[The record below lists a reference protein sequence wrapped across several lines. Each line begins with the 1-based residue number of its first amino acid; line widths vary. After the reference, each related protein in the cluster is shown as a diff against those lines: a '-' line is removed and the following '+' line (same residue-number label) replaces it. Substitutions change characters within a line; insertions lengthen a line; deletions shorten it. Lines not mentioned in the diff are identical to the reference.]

1 MTDFFG
7 LKVGDKLRNND
18 PRKGGDVVT
27 ITHIVPTT
35 HIRHPL
41 KGTSGYVKYHTG
53 KRFAEIA
60 KHRIFF
66 DGKERHQGYNYVTEA
81 DIGPATARIVRGE

>member
-1 MTDFFG
+1 MTNFFG

-27 ITHIVPTT
+27 ITHI
-35 HIRHPL
+35 RHPL
-41 KGTSGYVKYHTG
+41 QGTSGYVKYHTG